1 MLAERKDKTIN
12 FWPVVLL
19 LFFAVALGFFT
30 LYGQVIVNCVVATV
44 NEKPITLFDLKV
56 FRAFDLISEAQQG
69 FYEDRD
75 KFLES
80 YVDQMLI
87 QELAREQLRVSED
100 EIKQEINKSKQKIG
114 EEKFNRKLLSLGLR
128 ETDLIPYFEGK
139 ILFDRVIGS
148 RFAQKSYVSLKE
160 IEDYYRNE
168 YVPEQKARGQTPAEL
183 FQVLDELEDRLQR
196 NKRSQ
201 EIKKWMEEL
210 RQRAEIMINSDCLK
224 KINSEEAK

>member
-1 MLAERKDKTIN
+1 
-12 FWPVVLL
+12 
-19 LFFAVALGFFT
+19 
-30 LYGQVIVNCVVATV
+30 
-44 NEKPITLFDLKV
+44 KPITLFDLKV

-69 FYEDRD
+69 IYEDRD

-80 YVDQMLI
+80 YVDQVLI

-128 ETDLIPYFEGK
+128 EIDLMPYFEGK